1 MAVSSDP
8 ATPTT
13 SNGQHRSPSYI
24 FNKLYIYGLPICAHE
39 SKEYWEQRAE
49 LKRRF
54 PSRTKLYL
62 ESSFGRAVLSYSSE
76 DDRNYDAMKNIRDDD
91 VKYNVKTQLKT
102 IKTVVVHG
110 HVDILSVKAVLKLSD
125 QPWVTLAL
133 RAAEVSIYF
142 NEGTRREYER
152 VSKLRKIMV
161 DDVSYRV
168 SVVEEESNAVPEA
181 VSPATTPAPWASA
194 SSSPIISK
202 IKEETA
208 AERVNPIIPVEATSI
223 VPIAEAIAPAAE
235 DYRMPPPGLTS
246 SQHPPPGIVA
256 SSQHVET
263 TSVSTSTTT
272 TVVSA
277 AASDVSS
284 STTTIELK
292 DAAAH
297 ALKLKDEEIA
307 QLKLKAI
314 NALIV
319 KDEEIARLKLK
330 LKSEER
336 ENRGKKEELKLKD
349 DEIARLIKMLD
360 ERGSELV
367 SARKEMQAAAEQ
379 LRAATNAVDAERA
392 AKHKFEGETG
402 VYKSMIKELRVEAD
416 AASNEARQ
424 LRTKYHKQTNILVT
438 RSMLENLE
446 ILRLEKCSEKATS
459 ANGNSRG
466 SGADKS
472 VAANSSNRRDR
483 DTDKAAGANGTIRCT
498 CNNCND
504 LFERMLAAIK
514 ERFSVVD
521 KFDSLTL
528 RQQISWSYSNFSE
541 VAHPLTRETIDVN
554 AFESQR
560 RLAIYGAA
568 TVLDWPHET

>member
-1 MAVSSDP
+1 MPVVPSDP

-39 SKEYWEQRAE
+39 SKEYWEQRAD

-54 PSRTKLYL
+54 PSRSKLFL
-62 ESSFGRAVLSYSSE
+62 DSSTGRAVLSYSSE
-76 DDRNYDAMKNIRDDD
+76 DDRNYDAMKNIGDDD
-91 VKYNVKTQLKT
+91 VKYNVRTQLKT
-102 IKTVVVHG
+102 LKTVVVHG
-110 HVDILSVKAVLKLSD
+110 HVDILSIKAVLKLSD

-133 RAAEVSIYF
+133 RASEVSIYF
-142 NEGTRREYER
+142 NEGTHKEYER

-161 DDVSYRV
+161 DGVSYRI
-168 SVVEEESNAVPEA
+168 SVQDESNAVPEA
-181 VSPATTPAPWASA
+181 ISPATTPAPWASA
-194 SSSPIISK
+194 SSSPIIAK

-208 AERVNPIIPVEATSI
+208 ADPVNPIIPVEATI
-223 VPIAEAIAPAAE
+223 VVPAAEPIAPAAE
-235 DYRMPPPGLTS
+235 DYRMPPPGF
-246 SQHPPPGIVA
+246 
-256 SSQHVET
+256 ET
-263 TSVSTSTTT
+263 TSISTSTTT

-284 STTTIELK
+284 S
-292 DAAAH
+292 

-360 ERGSELV
+360 ERSSELV
-367 SARKEMQAAAEQ
+367 SARKEMQTAAEQ

-402 VYKSMIKELRVEAD
+402 VYKSIIKELRLEAD

-438 RSMLENLE
+438 RSMLETLE
-446 ILRLEKCSEKATS
+446 ILRLEKCSEKNTS
-459 ANGNSRG
+459 ANGSSRG
-466 SGADKS
+466 GGNDKTL
-472 VAANSSNRRDR
+472 AANSSNRRD
-483 DTDKAAGANGTIRCT
+483 TDKAANTTIRCT

-568 TVLDWPHET
+568 TVLDWPRET

>member
-1 MAVSSDP
+1 MAVVPSDP

-76 DDRNYDAMKNIRDDD
+76 DDRNYDAMKNIGDDD

-133 RAAEVSIYF
+133 RAADVSIYF
-142 NEGTRREYER
+142 NEGTQKEYER
-152 VSKLRKIMV
+152 VSKLRKITV

-168 SVVEEESNAVPEA
+168 SVQDESDAVPEA

-194 SSSPIISK
+194 SSSPVIAK

-223 VPIAEAIAPAAE
+223 VPIAEAVAPAAE
-235 DYRMPPPGLTS
+235 DCRMPPPGLTS
-246 SQHPPPGIVA
+246 SPHPPPGIVT

-263 TSVSTSTTT
+263 TSISTSTTM

-284 STTTIELK
+284 ATTTLELK

-307 QLKLKAI
+307 Q
-314 NALIV
+314 
-319 KDEEIARLKLK
+319 LKLK

-349 DEIARLIKMLD
+349 DEIARLVKMLD
-360 ERGSELV
+360 ECSSELV
-367 SARKEMQAAAEQ
+367 SARKEMQTAAEQ

-392 AKHKFEGETG
+392 AKHKFEGETT

-446 ILRLEKCSEKATS
+446 IVRLEKCSEKGTS

-472 VAANSSNRRDR
+472 AAANSSNRRDR
-483 DTDKAAGANGTIRCT
+483 DTDKGAGANGTIRCT
-498 CNNCND
+498 CSNCND

-560 RLAIYGAA
+560 RLAIFGAA
-568 TVLDWPHET
+568 TVLDWPHEA